1 MNSIKTLLTD
11 LNLID
16 DQDLELFSTRTR
28 DCENIKVFRGKT
40 SGVIFMEAPEPV
52 DGIYESGI
60 YRDELVNLYGK
71 RDFEITVDT
80 DRRLKDYKQFYIG
93 KNIVDFGCG
102 EGSFLRQV
110 VEFSDKAIG
119 VELQRS
125 YREELNKDEITCI
138 ADVKEITNDSI
149 DTIFCFHTLEHLD
162 DPIRHLKSFKDIL
175 CPTGHLIIEVP
186 HANDSLLRY
195 LENEAFKGFSLWS
208 QHLIL
213 HSRVSLAAFLS
224 EAGFNNFV
232 IQAKQRYS
240 LSNHFNWIINGQAGG
255 HKNIFSV
262 LDTDELNKAY
272 EGSLQMIDAT
282 DTLVAIISN

>member
-1 MNSIKTLLTD
+1 MNSMRTLLTN

-16 DQDLELFSTRTR
+16 EQDLELFSTRTR
-28 DCENIKVFRGKT
+28 DCENINVLRGKT
-40 SGVIFMEAPEPV
+40 SGIIFLEASDSI
-52 DGIYESGI
+52 DGIYESGM
-60 YRDELVNLYGK
+60 YRDQLVNLYGK

-80 DRRLKDYKQFYIG
+80 RRRLQDYEQFYIG
-93 KNIVDFGCG
+93 KKIVDFGCG
-102 EGSFLRQV
+102 EGSFIRRAV
-110 VEFSDKAIG
+110 ASSDEVIG
-119 VELQRS
+119 VELQTS
-125 YREELNKDEITCI
+125 YRKELNKDKIRCI
-138 ADVKEITNDSI
+138 PDLKEIQNDSI
-149 DTIFCFHTLEHLD
+149 DTVFCFHTLEHLK
-162 DPIRHLKSFKDIL
+162 DPIKHLKSFKDIL
-175 CPTGHLIIEVP
+175 CPKGHLIIEVP
-186 HANDSLLRY
+186 HANDFLLRY
-195 LENEAFKGFSLWS
+195 LKNEEFKGFSLWS

-240 LSNHFNWIINGQAGG
+240 LSNHFNWLIHGKAGG

-282 DTLVAIISN
+282 DTLVAIVSN